1 MVDLRK
7 SDADEPDDSDAS
19 SKTIA
24 GANGAKPAP
33 SGSEPAATSEPPRSI
48 ITALY
53 GIGVQLLFAAVAAVL
68 AWPLADEL
76 RTEIIKANNK
86 ATGKDHKVLC
96 SVQQVKGCLNVDSTL
111 HSLQIRTLLG
121 TIFVTAVLIY
131 AATRIYRGV
140 RTGRT
145 IYIAVSIVGGLF
157 IGFGGSPLAI
167 ASAFASGPAAPRVVQ
182 AIAGFASVAVIVLL
196 FRPDATQFFAAR
208 SPRPA
213 AAAGRPAGLGGLFRP
228 GPPRERKPA
237 PTTGVRST
245 AASRAEARLD
255 KVAKAKSRN
264 DAEAIARGAELA
276 RSRAKA
282 AKSRRSE
289 R

>member
-1 MVDLRK
+1 
-7 SDADEPDDSDAS
+7 
-19 SKTIA
+19 
-24 GANGAKPAP
+24 
-33 SGSEPAATSEPPRSI
+33 
-48 ITALY
+48 
-53 GIGVQLLFAAVAAVL
+53 
-68 AWPLADEL
+68 
-76 RTEIIKANNK
+76 
-86 ATGKDHKVLC
+86 
-96 SVQQVKGCLNVDSTL
+96 
-111 HSLQIRTLLG
+111 
-121 TIFVTAVLIY
+121 
-131 AATRIYRGV
+131 
-140 RTGRT
+140 
-145 IYIAVSIVGGLF
+145 
-157 IGFGGSPLAI
+157 
-167 ASAFASGPAAPRVVQ
+167 VQ

>member
-1 MVDLRK
+1 V
-7 SDADEPDDSDAS
+7 
-19 SKTIA
+19 
-24 GANGAKPAP
+24 
-33 SGSEPAATSEPPRSI
+33 
-48 ITALY
+48 
-53 GIGVQLLFAAVAAVL
+53 FAAVAAVL

-76 RTEIIKANNK
+76 RRQIITSNNK
-86 ATGKDHKVLC
+86 ATGSNHKVLC
-96 SVQQVKGCLNVDSTL
+96 TVQQVKGCLNVDSTL
-111 HSLQIRTLLG
+111 HALQIRTLLG
-121 TIFVTAVLIY
+121 TIFVTAILIY
-131 AATRIYRGV
+131 SAMRIYRGI

-145 IYIAVSIVGGLF
+145 LYIAVSVVGGLF

-167 ASAFASGPAAPRVVQ
+167 ASAFASGPGAPRVVQ
-182 AIAGFASVAVIVLL
+182 AIAGFASVAVVVLL
-196 FRPDATQFFAAR
+196 FRPDAAQFFAAR

-213 AAAGRPAGLGGLFRP
+213 AGAGRPAGLGGLLRP
-228 GPPRERKPA
+228 GPPRERKPT

-245 AASRAEARLD
+245 AASRAEARVA

-282 AKSRRSE
+282 AKSRRTE